1 MIGALINP
9 AYFQSLNMSKSVSF
23 QDYLSAMIGT
33 SIITTYLKV
42 NTVRE
47 INLYQSLN
55 NLLSIKVSEAKVS
68 KMVLTENSEA
78 LEAVQNK
85 LEQELNKRTHSLQLQ
100 NEALEKYIQYNTTKL
115 EEPIKNLKSSIGELQ
130 DASIYSDLL
139 KASQEELD
147 LVLNQIN
154 EGLRLK
160 GQINRNE
167 IMKNG

>member
-1 MIGALINP
+1 VRP
-9 AYFQSLNMSKSVSF
+9 
-23 QDYLSAMIGT
+23 
-33 SIITTYLKV
+33 LK
-42 NTVRE
+42 
-47 INLYQSLN
+47 
-55 NLLSIKVSEAKVS
+55 
-68 KMVLTENSEA
+68 
-78 LEAVQNK
+78 AVQNK